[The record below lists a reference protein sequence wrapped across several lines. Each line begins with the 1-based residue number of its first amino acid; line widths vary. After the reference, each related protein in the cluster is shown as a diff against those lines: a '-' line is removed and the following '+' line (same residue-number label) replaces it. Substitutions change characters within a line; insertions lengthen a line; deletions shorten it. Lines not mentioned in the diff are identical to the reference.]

1 LSAAH
6 PWLWAD
12 ALHPVREGRDEAEIL
27 DDMLLADTARG
38 DDAAGRLGDGRAE
51 DGLGQEDAFGEVAE
65 RAVPK
70 IRGDLLA
77 GSNQLWI
84 AM

>member
-1 LSAAH
+1 
-6 PWLWAD
+6 
-12 ALHPVREGRDEAEIL
+12 
-27 DDMLLADTARG
+27 MLLADTARG